1 MKKSLVALAALAA
14 TSAFAQSSVTL
25 SGNIDF
31 AYANVGGSQLWAKGS
46 TVSTT
51 VGTASTSVINIVAV
65 EDLGSGMKVTGKYG
79 IDPRTLAND
88 SYAVTNN
95 TALANSFGGQSGA
108 LPGIAATSG
117 NTAASA
123 TANSTLGSVGGQ
135 ANTATGF
142 ARDEVFVGI
151 EGGFGN
157 LRLGSPN
164 SIGLNSFQVA
174 SPAGTGIGSG
184 YTGAGTSGTMTNSF
198 VQTRYNRS
206 VRYDS
211 PVLNGFTLS
220 YQYAPGNDQ
229 AASTAPLATGS
240 STAVSPASLI
250 PVANMI
256 PNARAATE
264 YGVRYA
270 NGPLTVSYANVA
282 QDAQTNSTGWYAN
295 GSSTKGLK
303 TSVNLLN
310 ASYVMGNTTLYIG
323 WNDGDRLAPIGSVG
337 AAATDNVATKGNRMA
352 IKQTMGNL
360 DVMASITTQEAL
372 GVTSVTNAAGANSAS
387 TAAAQY
393 AKQTLKAK
401 VTGLRAEYN
410 LSKTAA
416 IYGGYE
422 KYETGADYAAS
433 ALTSTGNRTL
443 TSIGL
448 KKSF

>member
-31 AYANVGGSQLWAKGS
+31 AYANVGGTQLWAKGS

-65 EDLGSGMKVTGKYG
+65 EDLGGGMKVTGKYG

-95 TALANSFGGQSGA
+95 TGLANSFGGQAGA
-108 LPGIAATSG
+108 LPGMAGTSG
-117 NTAASA
+117 TTVAAASGA
-123 TANSTLGSVGGQ
+123 NSNSTLGTVGGQ

-157 LRLGSPN
+157 LRLGAPN

-211 PVLNGFTLS
+211 PVINGFTLS

-229 AASTAPLATGS
+229 APAVTANGVIGSTS
-240 STAVSPASLI
+240 AVSPSL
-250 PVANMI
+250 PVPYLI

-282 QDAQTNSTGWYAN
+282 QDAQVNSTGWYAT

-310 ASYVMGNTTLYIG
+310 ASYAMGNTTLYVG
-323 WNDGDRLAPIGSVG
+323 WNDGDRLAPIGSAG
-337 AAATDNVATKGNRMA
+337 SSATANVATKGNRMA
-352 IKQTMGNL
+352 IKQTMGKL

-372 GVTSVTNAAGANSAS
+372 GVTNVSGS
-387 TAAAQY
+387 TYTTA
-393 AKQTLKAK
+393 TLKAK

-422 KYETGADYAAS
+422 KYDTGNDYVAA

-443 TSIGL
+443 TSVGL